1 MEAMKNENE
10 KPIILIVDDMS
21 ANISILSDL
30 LQQDYKIKVA
40 KNGQKALEIAQGIEK
55 PDLILLDIEMP
66 EMNGYEVCKE
76 LKNNPLTNAIP
87 VIFVTAR
94 NDVKDEEYGLNLGA
108 VDYISKPF
116 HPTIVKIRVK
126 NHIALKLKSDWLE
139 ELSRIDGLTHIPNRR
154 YFDEEYQ
161 KKCKEMARE
170 QKSIAL
176 LMIDVDYFKRYND
189 HYGHG
194 KGDECLIKIAGALK
208 SSLKRPS
215 DMVAR
220 YGGEEFIVMLQN
232 IEYEGAK
239 SVAES
244 LIKAVSDLS
253 IKHDYSSVS
262 DHVTISLGMT
272 FKPADEKLCKENL
285 LKMSDDALYRAK
297 ESGRNRFVMLEQG
310 R

>member
-1 MEAMKNENE
+1 MS
-10 KPIILIVDDMS
+10 KPTILIVDDMA
-21 ANISILSDL
+21 ANITILSDL
-30 LQQDYKIKVA
+30 LKDDYKIKVA
-40 KNGQKALEIAQGIEK
+40 KNGQKALEIAKGNEK

-66 EMNGYEVCKE
+66 EMGGYEVCKE
-76 LKNNPLTNAIP
+76 LKNSPSTNNIP

-139 ELSRIDGLTHIPNRR
+139 DLSRIDGLTHIPNRR

-161 KKCKEMARE
+161 KKCKDMVRE
-170 QKSIAL
+170 QKTAAI

-220 YGGEEFIVMLQN
+220 YGGEEFIVILQN
-232 IEYEGAK
+232 IDHEGAVK
-239 SVAES
+239 VAEN
-244 LIKAVSDLS
+244 LIQAVSDLG
-253 IKHDYSSVS
+253 IKHEYSTASE
-262 DHVTISLGMT
+262 HVTISLGMA
-272 FKPADEKLCKENL
+272 FKPADEKACTEEI
-285 LKMSDDALYRAK
+285 LKTADDALYRAK
-297 ESGRNRFVMLEQG
+297 EEGRNRFVVL
-310 R
+310 

>member
-1 MEAMKNENE
+1 MEAMKTKNG
-10 KPIILIVDDMS
+10 KPTILIVDDM
-21 ANISILSDL
+21 APNIAILSDL
-30 LQQDYKIKVA
+30 LQEDYKIKVA
-40 KNGQKALEIAQGIEK
+40 KNGQKALEIAKGVEK

-76 LKNNPLTNAIP
+76 LKNSPLTNNIP

-126 NHIALKLKSDWLE
+126 NHITLKLKSDWHE
-139 ELSRIDGLTHIPNRR
+139 ELSMFDGLTHIPNRR
-154 YFDEEYQ
+154 YFDEEYK
-161 KKCKEMARE
+161 KKCKEMIRE
-170 QKSIAL
+170 QKTVAL

-208 SSLKRPS
+208 ATLKRPS

-220 YGGEEFIVMLQN
+220 YGGEEFVVLLQN
-232 IEYEGAK
+232 TDKEGAMN
-239 SVAES
+239 VAEN
-244 LIKAVSDLS
+244 LIKAVSELG
-253 IKHDYSSVS
+253 IKHEYSTTA
-262 DHVTISLGMT
+262 DHVTISAGMA
-272 FKPADEKLCKENL
+272 FKECGETLCGEEL
-285 LKMSDDALYRAK
+285 LKKADDALYRAK
-297 ESGRNRFVMLEQG
+297 EGGRNRTDF
-310 R
+310 

>member
-1 MEAMKNENE
+1 MEAMKTVPM
-10 KPIILIVDDMS
+10 KPTILIVDDMA
-21 ANISILSDL
+21 ANIAILSDL
-30 LQQDYKIKVA
+30 LQEDYKIKVA
-40 KNGQKALEIAQGIEK
+40 KSGQKALEIAKGIEK

-76 LKNNPLTNAIP
+76 LKNNPLTNNIP

-126 NHIALKLKSDWLE
+126 NHITLKLKSDLLE
-139 ELSRIDGLTHIPNRR
+139 ELSMYDGLTHIPNRR
-154 YFDEEYQ
+154 YFDEEYK
-161 KKCKEMARE
+161 KKCKEMTRE
-170 QKSIAL
+170 GKTVAL

-208 SSLKRPS
+208 STLKRPS

-232 IEYEGAK
+232 IDKEGAEN
-239 SVAES
+239 VAES
-244 LIKAVSDLS
+244 LIQAVSDLK
-253 IKHDYSSVS
+253 IRHEYSSVAG
-262 DHVTISLGMT
+262 HVTISAGLA
-272 FKPADEKLCKENL
+272 FKAAEEALCKEEF
-285 LKMSDDALYRAK
+285 LKMADDALYRAK
-297 ESGRNRFVMLEQG
+297 ENGRNQIAILM
-310 R
+310 

>member
-1 MEAMKNENE
+1 METMT
-10 KPIILIVDDMS
+10 KPTILIVDDMA

-30 LQQDYKIKVA
+30 LQGDYKIKVA
-40 KNGQKALEIAQGIEK
+40 KSGQKALEIAKGTEK

-76 LKNNPLTNAIP
+76 LKNNSLTNNIP

-126 NHIALKLKSDWLE
+126 NHIALKLKGDWLE

-161 KKCKEMARE
+161 KKCKEMIRE
-170 QKSIAL
+170 HKTVAL

-194 KGDECLIKIAGALK
+194 KGDECLMKIAGALK

-220 YGGEEFIVMLQN
+220 YGGEEFIVILQN
-232 IEYEGAK
+232 IDEDGAK
-239 SVAES
+239 KVAES
-244 LIKAVSDLS
+244 LIKAVGDLG
-253 IKHDYSSVS
+253 IKHEYSSAS
-262 DHVTISLGMT
+262 DHVTISLGMA
-272 FKPADEKLCKENL
+272 FKPAEESLCKEEL
-285 LKMSDDALYRAK
+285 LKMADDALYRAK
-297 ESGRNRFVMLEQG
+297 ESGRNRVVTFL
-310 R
+310 